1 MEWFRR
7 NLSRSSTNNSAVS
20 NPSSQSNSKES
31 QQESEEQIYGI
42 TQDLINHLKSFTID
56 TFKNFPLQDED
67 DSANGEE
74 PRSSSTKVRKDLSQW
89 QERHAV
95 LILSKVKEISQLR
108 YSLCPRHLKEEQF
121 WKIYFKLAR
130 SYVVEYELRAI
141 QREKLKKMAM
151 EDEKS
156 SDNSP
161 YEVEMSETKPGNF
174 LEPQP
179 PS

>member
-7 NLSRSSTNNSAVS
+7 SLSRSSNNNTTLS
-20 NPSSQSNSKES
+20 NPNSKAS

-74 PRSSSTKVRKDLSQW
+74 ARSTSTKIRKDLSQW

-95 LILSKVKEISQLR
+95 LILSRVKEISQLR
-108 YSLCPRHLKEEQF
+108 YSLCPRHLKEQQF

-130 SYVVEYELRAI
+130 SHVVEYELRAI

-161 YEVEMSETKPGNF
+161 YEVEMSEAKHGNF